1 MNKTLTALCLIL
13 TILSF
18 IPLKTANAGLL
29 SLQSFPANTP
39 QTTSYIHKI
48 QASCANAPPD
58 LGGNCKLV
66 NSYGGLHGTTCVYSY
81 CNPNNSVIIC
91 DDLGC
96 NGAGATVGPAG
107 PNIDVP
113 FDESQ
118 NEGIFDEV
126 DLRNECIGCTQPNCD
141 AAEAVLRANHEQFER
156 AIMSNISGEMR
167 RHRQWLREIFFKGNL
182 LPAMMH
188 FTRQMSAIA
197 MHQVFAI
204 GQFFDTENQLT
215 TQRAFQTLQIQAHDD
230 YHPSESFCKFG
241 SSVRSL
247 AASDQKTDANQAAL
261 ASAQLARH
269 LSNGETPGLQ
279 GPDKD
284 LASRWTRFQ
293 STYCNPKDN
302 NWNKDSANKDQT
314 GLALVC
320 GTEAPDPQR
329 VNIDIDYLRLIS
341 EPRTLDVDF
350 TNAAT
355 NPTETDILALSQNLY
370 GHNLLT
376 RQLTDNGLALDSNQ
390 ELYMAMRSVA
400 AKRRVAEDSFNAIV
414 AMKTSGS
421 DDMEYDPQ
429 NPQPNTPQT
438 SKYLYE
444 LLEELGVSNTRSDP
458 NEQSDIEKLIGKNP
472 SYYAQLEILA
482 KRIYQNTD
490 FYVNLYDKPANIK
503 RKAAALLAIER
514 MLDQAILESQWR
526 QEMAMSVLLSSSM
539 KQEWQKI
546 QRELSN

>member
-1 MNKTLTALCLIL
+1 MFLMFAALGF
-13 TILSF
+13 TS
-18 IPLKTANAGLL
+18 LKTADAGLL
-29 SLQSFPANTP
+29 SPQSFPAS
-39 QTTSYIHKI
+39 TTQKSYIHKI
-48 QASCANAPPD
+48 QSGCTNAPPD
-58 LGGNCKLV
+58 LGGDCKLV
-66 NSYGGLHGTTCVYSY
+66 NFYGGLHGRTCVYSY

-96 NGAGATVGPAG
+96 EGAGATVGPAG

-118 NEGIFDEV
+118 NEGIFDQV
-126 DLRNECIGCTQPNCD
+126 DLRRECIGCTQPNCD
-141 AAEAVLRANHEQFER
+141 AAEAVLRENHEQFER
-156 AIMSNISGEMR
+156 AIMANISGEMR
-167 RHRQWLREIFFKGNL
+167 RHRLWLREIFFKGNL
-182 LPAMMH
+182 LPAMQH
-188 FTRQMSAIA
+188 FTRQMTAIA
-197 MHQVFAI
+197 IHQVFAI
-204 GQFFDTENQLT
+204 GQFFDAENQLT

-247 AASDQKTDANQAAL
+247 AASDQKTDVNQASL

-269 LSNGETPGLQ
+269 LVNGASPGFT
-279 GPDKD
+279 GPERD
-284 LASRWTRFQ
+284 LASRWTRFRT
-293 STYCNPKDN
+293 TYCNPKDN
-302 NWNKDSANKDQT
+302 NWNKDSDNKEQT

-320 GTEAPDPQR
+320 GEEAPDPQR
-329 VNIDIDYLRLIS
+329 ANIDIDYLRLIS

-350 TNAAT
+350 TNSALSD
-355 NPTETDILALSQNLY
+355 TETDILALSQNLY
-370 GHNLLT
+370 GHQLLT
-376 RQLTDNGLALDSNQ
+376 RQLTDNGLNLASNQ
-390 ELYMAMRSVA
+390 ETYMALRAVA

-421 DDMEYDPQ
+421 DDMEYDPASP
-429 NPQPNTPQT
+429 NPNTPQT

-444 LLEELGVSNTRSDP
+444 LLEELGVSNASSGP
-458 NEQSDIEKLIGKNP
+458 NQKSDIEKLIGKNP

-526 QEMAMSVLLSSSM
+526 QEMTMSVLLSSSM
-539 KQEWQKI
+539 EQEWLQI
-546 QRELSN
+546 QRQLSN